1 MFIRHHHNSIR
12 HHQGDNT
19 KDAIA
24 RDVGGCRYSSCDWS
38 EHGILY
44 RDRNTPI
51 RPVSPSNYQGPSN
64 SFPRTSNPPGNQLY
78 KTTAFYLCRCPN
90 LSSRNIPT
98 YPSDIS
104 VHLRSI

>member
-24 RDVGGCRYSSCDWS
+24 RDVGGCRYSSCDWCA
-38 EHGILY
+38 HGILY

-51 RPVSPSNYQGPSN
+51 RPVSPSNSLGCWRPPRMPLLVRWRSCRF
-64 SFPRTSNPPGNQLY
+64 FPNP
-78 KTTAFYLCRCPN
+78 
-90 LSSRNIPT
+90 
-98 YPSDIS
+98 
-104 VHLRSI
+104 